1 VHRFRE
7 ASADLD
13 RAQSL
18 RAEPDA
24 VAAQRASIALA
35 TGQLP
40 LAQTLAQARAKREPG
55 MATWSAL
62 GVTLAE
68 TGDGPGAAGAFARAL
83 QSYRDTSPF
92 PVAFVDFQVGLLG
105 ERAGDLT
112 GAAERYQAVIRRLP
126 GHSQAAVHLAGI
138 EMALGRLDAADEAL
152 RTLLPEAS
160 DPEIAAT
167 RAALAR
173 RRGDLAAAAREE
185 SAARNRYHVLLERHP
200 DAFADHAARFFL
212 DREPAEAL
220 RWAEHN
226 LEVRQTADAYD
237 LALTAALRADD
248 RRARCDIAR
257 RAGGVGSAT
266 PRLGVLVSDALAA
279 CGRAT

>member
-1 VHRFRE
+1 V
-7 ASADLD
+7 
-13 RAQSL
+13 
-18 RAEPDA
+18 
-24 VAAQRASIALA
+24 
-35 TGQLP
+35 
-40 LAQTLAQARAKREPG
+40 AQTLAQARAKREPG
-55 MATWSAL
+55 MATLSAW

-68 TGDGPGAAGAFARAL
+68 AGDGPGAAGAFTRAL

-92 PVAFVDFQVGLLG
+92 PVAFVDFQVGLLD
-105 ERAGDLT
+105 ERAGNLT
-112 GAAERYQAVIRRLP
+112 SAAERYRAVIRRLP
-126 GHSQAAVHLAGI
+126 GHAQAAVHLAGI

-152 RTLLPEAS
+152 RTLLLEAS

-173 RRGDLAAAAREE
+173 RRGDLAAATREE
-185 SAARNRYHVLLERHP
+185 SAARNRYCVLLERHP

-237 LALTAALRADD
+237 LALTAALRAND

-257 RAGGVGSAT
+257 RAGAVDSAT